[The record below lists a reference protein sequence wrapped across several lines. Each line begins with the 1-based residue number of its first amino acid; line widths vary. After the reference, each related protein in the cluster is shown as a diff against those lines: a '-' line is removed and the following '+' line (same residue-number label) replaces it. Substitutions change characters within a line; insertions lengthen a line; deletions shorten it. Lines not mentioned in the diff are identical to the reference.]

1 MSLIFFISDVHLPDH
16 NIKAW
21 KLTKKIISDVV
32 PDLIIL
38 GGDIFD
44 FQPVS
49 HFLMKP
55 NISLKL
61 QQDLDE
67 GIKELQLLRNIYKGK
82 ILFYPGNHDGL
93 RLQKFLYTHAKQLS
107 NLRSLQLPN
116 ILHLKDL
123 DIQYH
128 DREKQPWYKIGK
140 LYFMHGDENKLSMPN
155 AAKKIFERI
164 HENIITGH
172 HHKFD
177 SYYYRTFSGINYQS
191 HINACLQNR
200 DPDWAGFTQW
210 DLGFY
215 GIDISNSGFFTV
227 EQFRFIEKNNK
238 ISLIPN
244 IITGKTLYIS

>member
-1 MSLIFFISDVHLPDH
+1 MSLIFFISDVHFPDH

-21 KLTKKIISDVV
+21 NLTKKIISDVC

-44 FQPVS
+44 FQSVS
-49 HFLMKP
+49 HFLIKP
-55 NISLKL
+55 NLSLKL
-61 QQDLDE
+61 QQDLDN
-67 GIKELQLLRNIYKGK
+67 GIKELQSLRNLYKGK

-116 ILHLKDL
+116 ILNLKDL

-128 DREKQPWYKIGK
+128 DREKQPWYKINN
-140 LYFMHGDENKLSMPN
+140 LYILHGDENKLSMPN
-155 AAKKIFERI
+155 AAKKLFERL
-164 HENIITGH
+164 HENVIVGH

-177 SYYYRTFSGINYQS
+177 SYYHRTFSGLNYQS
-191 HINACLQNR
+191 HVNACLQNR

-210 DLGFY
+210 DLGFSA
-215 GIDISNSGFFTV
+215 IEMSSSKFFKI
-227 EQFRFIEKNNK
+227 EQMRFIEKIKN
-238 ISLIPN
+238 ISLVPN
-244 IITGKTLYIS
+244 YITGKISYTS